1 MKALVIGV
9 VLVFLGG
16 CASHVSPGGKAIES
30 PIKEYF
36 GQDPIERRAFGESEN
51 GAEAKGRQGFDDG
64 VLQLLQLARATPP
77 CYRAIPAPGATP
89 WPAPSGGSASL
100 PDSSASPGRSPTVI
114 TNAGMAGAFRKA
126 LRASGFPWRRGSSP
140 WPTATMN

>member
-36 GQDPIERRAFGESEN
+36 GQDPIERRPSASEN
-51 GAEAKGRQGFDDG
+51 GAEAEDSPLRFR
-64 VLQLLQLARATPP
+64 LTP
-77 CYRAIPAPGATP
+77 
-89 WPAPSGGSASL
+89 
-100 PDSSASPGRSPTVI
+100 
-114 TNAGMAGAFRKA
+114 
-126 LRASGFPWRRGSSP
+126 
-140 WPTATMN
+140 

>member
-1 MKALVIGV
+1 MLRRSARMGRADGGTKMKALVIGV

-51 GAEAKGRQGFDDG
+51 GTEAEDSPLRFR
-64 VLQLLQLARATPP
+64 LTP
-77 CYRAIPAPGATP
+77 
-89 WPAPSGGSASL
+89 
-100 PDSSASPGRSPTVI
+100 
-114 TNAGMAGAFRKA
+114 
-126 LRASGFPWRRGSSP
+126 
-140 WPTATMN
+140 